1 MKLIKIIKGV
11 ISYILALILAIIF
24 ALYLNANVGWFMLIA
39 LILAPVMS
47 VFFAWI
53 TSKCIGVTY
62 HMDECVMSKGDK
74 CCMVVNIK
82 NQSIFPTTPIEL
94 VVLNGEGVK
103 SKEERILC
111 SVGPRMAGEVK
122 ITYEARISGPSVVGV
137 EQIRVTDYLGLV
149 SFKIKKSDDAI
160 NRKRVKV
167 IPDIAEISIKDDR
180 ILKIMQ
186 LSMNADDSEDTVESS
201 MYTFGGFP
209 GYENREYVP
218 GDPLKRINWK
228 QSAKRDKLLVRL
240 DDEMASRSATVILD
254 SVFIRYGIDI
264 DDECFDDIR
273 HSYSRDEILPKL
285 AEDAVENAL
294 GIIRSLV
301 FNNYSVNFYVRWDDG
316 FESYSID
323 DDKDVE
329 NIRLLMAGYSFLQD
343 SQFKRFPIGLLSN
356 DVAGIIISTPC
367 SYNNIYTHL
376 EKVIDISKS
385 AVFSSYED
393 AKNSGVEESGIKRI
407 HFAKEKKENKKVRE
421 KLKDKVINAA
431 RPYVIPYLLAFA
443 LSITVFSVFNISLI
457 SIWTI
462 AQAITCGL
470 IVWLCNYAKKNSV
483 VGGFVI
489 TILILVLLTTFIGIT
504 IKSGQYTQWF
514 MSGGDLVENTTLTLT
529 SLILVF
535 TVFFTMVIFYYTSVY
550 YRTSALLFVSMIPF
564 IIYVKVIKE
573 VHIVYVM
580 FVVALNVLAFLLNTR
595 KQRDKGKRIVGNVAG
610 ILSLI
615 LYGVIFVVTS
625 LAIPKSEDT
634 KYYYIFEELFLG
646 GNTTVDLPD
655 EYKKS
660 NEYSGNADKFSK
672 ITNRKLYTV
681 EGARAGG
688 MLYLRR
694 QVFDYY
700 DFEKDRWYKD
710 KSYQTN
716 SINSEKW
723 YENTKN
729 LNNKMFA
736 DALLKAQELSPG
748 FLEKYGLTGVIG
760 HNIVIDM
767 TSMDIRA
774 HNYES
779 DTYITPEGAIK
790 VRMDQEGDVYITPHG
805 IFGNKTGL
813 IYKNIKYSVVYY
825 DIAGIKDMW
834 IKLGISNLD
843 RLKAEEMRKE
853 LIYILL
859 EHGEDMYAN
868 VVQAFDEQAKEA
880 YLYGSASE
888 NNSKEI
894 SERIRKLALE
904 ITKDCKYDWEK
915 AEALAKYFHNNG
927 FVYDLEYDAS
937 DDSVEYFVFNSKT
950 GTCSDFATAYVLM
963 ARAVGLTV
971 RYVEGFVPDEEI
983 GLSYETEYV
992 VRTKCSHAYPEV
1004 YIENLGYIVYEP
1016 TVSVE
1021 NERTQING
1029 GFVNYAL
1036 VLGYRIL
1043 LIFAALSAVC
1053 IVIIFIVRVLVPVIQ
1068 EKLNMDK
1075 IKKAEPKRAI
1085 PMLYKGLVNKYG
1097 EAYISNGE
1105 LYTPNEYG
1113 VVFNKLI
1120 GYDIMSFIELVEK
1133 AAYRDA
1139 EIDNTE
1145 VAVAL
1150 KMYYEGKK
1158 ALKLYKKKIKRTIK

>member
-39 LILAPVMS
+39 LILAPIMS

-53 TSKCIGVTY
+53 TSKGIYVTY
-62 HMDECVMSKGDK
+62 HMEECVLSKGDE
-74 CCMVVNIK
+74 CGMLVNIK
-82 NQSIFPTTPIEL
+82 NKSIFPTTPLEI

-111 SVGPRMAGEVK
+111 SVGPRMSSAVK

-149 SFKIKKSDDAI
+149 SFKIKKFDNAA

-167 IPDIAEISIKDDR
+167 IPDIADISVKDDR

-186 LSMNADDSEDTVESS
+186 LSMNADDSEDAVESS
-201 MYTFGGFP
+201 MHTFGGFP

-240 DDEMASRSATVILD
+240 DDEMASRSAVVLLD
-254 SVFIRYGIDI
+254 SVFIRYGINI

-273 HSYSRDEILPKL
+273 YSYSRDEILPKL

-301 FNNYSVNFYVRWDDG
+301 FSNYSVNFYVRWDEG

-329 NIRLLMAGYSFLQD
+329 NVRLLMAGYSFLKE
-343 SQFKRFPIGLLSN
+343 SQSDRFPIEVLSN
-356 DVAGIIISTPC
+356 DVAGVIISTPC
-367 SYNNIYTHL
+367 SYNNIYTYL

-385 AVFSSYED
+385 SVFSSYED
-393 AKNSGVEESGIKRI
+393 VKNSGIEENGIKRI
-407 HFAKEKKENKKVRE
+407 RFVREKKENKKVRG

-431 RPYVIPYLLAFA
+431 RPYVIPYLLSLA
-443 LSITVFSVFNISLI
+443 LSITVFSVFNVSPL

-470 IVWLCNYAKKNSV
+470 IIWLCNYAKKNSAL
-483 VGGFVI
+483 GGLVI
-489 TILILVLLTTFIGIT
+489 TILILILLSSFIGIT

-573 VHIVYVM
+573 VDIVYVM

-615 LYGVIFVVTS
+615 LYGVIFVGTS
-625 LAIPKSEDT
+625 LAIPKSQDT

-655 EYKKS
+655 EYKQS
-660 NEYSGNADKFSK
+660 NEYSGNADNFNK

-681 EGARAGG
+681 SGVRTEG

-716 SINSEKW
+716 SINDEKW
-723 YENTKN
+723 YDNTKK
-729 LNNKMFA
+729 LNNQMFA
-736 DALLKAQELSPG
+736 DAILRAEELSPG
-748 FLEKYGLTGVIG
+748 FLEKYGLTDIIG

-779 DTYITPEGAIK
+779 DTHITPEGALN

-805 IFGNKTGL
+805 IFGNRTGL
-813 IYKNIKYSVVYY
+813 LYKNIRYSVVYY
-825 DIAGIKDMW
+825 DKARIKDKW
-834 IKLGISNLD
+834 IKLGMSNLD

-963 ARAVGLTV
+963 ARAVGLTA

-992 VRTKCSHAYPEV
+992 VRTNCSHAYPEV

-1021 NERTQING
+1021 NESVEING
-1029 GFVNYAL
+1029 GFVNYVL
-1036 VLGYRIL
+1036 ILGYRIL
-1043 LIFAALSAVC
+1043 LIFAVFSAVC
-1053 IVIIFIVRVLVPVIQ
+1053 IVIIFIVRVLTPAIQ
-1068 EKLNMDK
+1068 EKFNMDK

-1085 PMLYKGLVNKYG
+1085 PMLYKRMVNKYG
-1097 EAYISNGE
+1097 DAFISNGE

-1113 VVFNKLI
+1113 TVFSKMV
-1120 GYDIMSFIELVEK
+1120 GYDIMPFIELVEK
-1133 AAYRDA
+1133 AAYRDE
-1139 EIDNTE
+1139 EIGNTE
-1145 VAVAL
+1145 LTIAL
-1150 KMYYEGKK
+1150 KMYFDGKK
-1158 ALKLYKKKIKRTIK
+1158 ALKEYNKKMKKTL